1 MDIEETVTKPTG
13 EEVAATTPVPKKDKK
28 VKKPKV
34 PKTAMVTE
42 ETLAEPTGEEV
53 AATTPAPKKVKKQ
66 KKPKATE
73 TAMDV
78 EVTEEVVAEANG
90 EANGE
95 PTGEEEA
102 ATTPAPEKGKK
113 IKGVKGPKGP
123 KGPKEDYR
131 ITLLT
136 KITKGLKKLKQHS
149 LRKTIRL
156 LQDAQTKKDDTL
168 KKKCDKLHNKFTS
181 LKKLSVPDL
190 QLLGLFLMEFEFQVS
205 LKKVEKELEEQ
216 VPGFRKNLTEL
227 GVLVPKK
234 YAKEEIDLAEGNN
247 VVFVAI
253 LNFYEFMKTKQQGA
267 FKELTDMI
275 EDTKGK
281 SNAKMM
287 KNKDRRVLKKA
298 HKKELRES
306 GKFVSKEEYWK
317 VKDAR
322 KAEKVLE
329 DAVKAAGKAE
339 RLKIFHEK
347 KEAERTKQEAAKAAK
362 DAKAGRP
369 ARNFDLS
376 LGKKNP
382 KHTIRKDK
390 DAVAPGIAPK
400 PFERKDYTQNSA
412 VANKFDAK
420 KTFNQGA
427 RDVNKAAAFSR
438 PAAGA
443 RTLPPS
449 DGKNFHASWE
459 IKKALREKESNIDLK
474 KKNMCVEL

>member
-1 MDIEETVTKPTG
+1 MDIENKEEIVTKPTG
-13 EEVAATTPVPKKDKK
+13 KKVVATTLAPKKAKK
-28 VKKPKV
+28 VKKPKA
-34 PKTAMVTE
+34 PETAMDIEIVAESNGDEEAATIAAPKKAKKVKKPKAPETAMAVENTE
-42 ETLAEPTGEEV
+42 ATVAEPTG
-53 AATTPAPKKVKKQ
+53 
-66 KKPKATE
+66 
-73 TAMDV
+73 D
-78 EVTEEVVAEANG
+78 
-90 EANGE
+90 
-95 PTGEEEA
+95 EEA

-113 IKGVKGPKGP
+113 IKGQKGAKGP

-156 LQDAQTKKDDTL
+156 LQDAQNKKDDQL

-190 QLLGLFLMEFEFQVS
+190 QLLALFLMEFEFEVS
-205 LKKVEKELEEQ
+205 LKKVEKEVEAE
-216 VPGFRKNLTEL
+216 VPGFRKNLTDL
-227 GVLVPKK
+227 GLIVPKK

-322 KAEKVLE
+322 KAEKVAL
-329 DAVKAAGKAE
+329 DVVKADEKAA
-339 RLKIFHEK
+339 RLAIFHEK
-347 KEAERTKQEAAKAAK
+347 KEAERTRQDALKAAK
-362 DAKAGRP
+362 DAKTGKGP
-369 ARNFDLS
+369 RNWDPS
-376 LGKKNP
+376 LGKKNVN
-382 KHTIRKDK
+382 HGIRKDK

-400 PFERKDYTQNSA
+400 PFDRKDYTQNSA
-412 VANKFDAK
+412 VASKFDAK
-420 KTFNQGA
+420 KNFNQGA

-443 RTLPPS
+443 RTLPPA

-459 IKKALREKESNIDLK
+459 LKKQLREKESNIDLK